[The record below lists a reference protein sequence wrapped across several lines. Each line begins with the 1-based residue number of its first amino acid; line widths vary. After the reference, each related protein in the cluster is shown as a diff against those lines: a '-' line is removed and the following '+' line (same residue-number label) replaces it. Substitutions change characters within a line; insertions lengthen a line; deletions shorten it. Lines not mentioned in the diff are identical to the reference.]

1 MSETLV
7 YEGDV
12 AEQLGLSRK
21 DVARIR
27 RELALVEEV
36 DWCNGPHRR
45 LMLTPVGFQKIVAAV
60 ESSRKAE
67 EGAEAV
73 ETEEESENLSA
84 AREGVE
90 TGQDGEKMSPK
101 PMPMIPEL
109 KVPKKLEAR
118 VKRVPKFPKLLEC
131 VIEGKDRRRMLVKV
145 QDNKNFVEGMVVPI
159 REAVGQGPGV
169 YYYDGALPKR
179 KGFLPKR

>member
-45 LMLTPVGFQKIVAAV
+45 LMLTPEGFKKIVAAV

-67 EGAEAV
+67 EGAGAV
-73 ETEEESENLSA
+73 ETKEESENLNGA
-84 AREGVE
+84 QDGGE
-90 TGQDGEKMSPK
+90 TGQDEVKMSPK
-101 PMPMIPEL
+101 PMPMMPQL
-109 KVPKKLEAR
+109 RVPKKLEAR
-118 VKRVPKFPKLLEC
+118 VKRVPRFPKLLEC